1 MTRSA
6 RILLGDILE
15 AAELLERYTAGISHQ
30 QFANNLEKQDA
41 VARRIEVMGKPS
53 RASPSPFASGTPKC
67 RGGRLPERGMS

>member
-30 QFANNLEKQDA
+30 QFADNLEK
-41 VARRIEVMGKPS
+41 
-53 RASPSPFASGTPKC
+53 
-67 RGGRLPERGMS
+67 